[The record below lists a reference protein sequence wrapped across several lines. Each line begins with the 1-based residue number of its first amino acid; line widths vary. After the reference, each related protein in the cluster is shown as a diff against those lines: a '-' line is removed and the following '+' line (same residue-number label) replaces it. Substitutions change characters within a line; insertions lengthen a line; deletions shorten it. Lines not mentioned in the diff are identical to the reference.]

1 MIKKINPILL
11 FNIWITNIQ
20 KKIRSYIAILQV
32 NISCYSNYYLNLLR
46 AYCAEKQLNAPILP
60 ILAVLL
66 CFFSREVNAQL
77 ENHIFNSPL
86 TTAIEQFGLKS
97 DSQSNIRIP
106 NIYSSWMFKSKKFMS
121 PELNKSIISDPFPY
135 MGKNVI
141 GLTSLNYFKNNEYR
155 EFHNPGE
162 TFLGTQLIIGLNNV
176 NLKHKERYFRE
187 QTKSNRPKFLNS
199 HMNLGLLLN
208 YPFGGN
214 KFQVLP
220 LMNIQYFFKH
230 SYFNFGSL
238 NSNTNHRLTE
248 ALYNYEYTF
257 TRPIEY
263 GLEFRKFSKRMDFN
277 SWLEFRQLAIR
288 KTSQQE
294 IITFGNRFNYQV
306 IPGKH
311 HNFGRVTLPIQA
323 MVYHQ
328 GGEALAVGK
337 PINTLV
343 NFAAGLK
350 YTSNRN
356 YWNTEILYLGAN
368 DISPEHL
375 KTQKNGHAIFINT
388 SIHFNQYMGMV
399 LSYFNSFNYS
409 NPLGAKLF
417 SNEYVSIYD
426 KRTHRRQLIQTRLF
440 YSKQIPNTPSIIDI
454 RVEPIYILDRNQ
466 FAFSTG
472 LYFKY
477 IIGHYTY

>member
-1 MIKKINPILL
+1 MVIKTNPTIFIINIRNLNVQQILRSNISFLDARISSNSYYYYYLKSYAYFNERTLFTSILILL
-11 FNIWITNIQ
+11 L
-20 KKIRSYIAILQV
+20 S
-32 NISCYSNYYLNLLR
+32 
-46 AYCAEKQLNAPILP
+46 
-60 ILAVLL
+60 
-66 CFFSREVNAQL
+66 FFSNNVNAQL

-86 TTAIEQFGLKS
+86 TTAIEQSGLKS

-121 PELNKSIISDPFPY
+121 PELNISDPFPY
-135 MGKNVI
+135 MGKNAI
-141 GLTSLNYFKNNEYR
+141 GLTSLNYFKNNEYS

-162 TFLGTQLIIGLNNV
+162 TLLGTQLIIGLNNV

-187 QTKSNRPKFLNS
+187 EKKSNRPKLLQS
-199 HMNLGLLLN
+199 RMNLGLLLN
-208 YPFGGN
+208 YQYGGN
-214 KFQVLP
+214 QVQVFP
-220 LMNIQYFFKH
+220 LMNIQYFFSR

-248 ALYNYEYTF
+248 AIYNYEYTF
-257 TRPIEY
+257 TKPIEY
-263 GLEFRKFSKRMDFN
+263 GIEFRKFSKRLDFN
-277 SWLEFRQLAIR
+277 TWLEFRQLAIR

-294 IITFGNRFNYQV
+294 IIAFGNRFYYH
-306 IPGKH
+306 IITGKH
-311 HNFGRVTLPIQA
+311 HNFGRVTIPIQT
-323 MVYHQ
+323 MIYHR

-343 NFAAGLK
+343 NYATGLK

-368 DISPEHL
+368 DISPEPL
-375 KTQKNGHAIFINT
+375 KTQKNGHAIFLNT
-388 SIHFNQYMGMV
+388 TVHFNQYLGMV
-399 LSYFNSFNYS
+399 LSYFNGYNYS
-409 NPLGAKLF
+409 SPLGARLF
-417 SNEYVSIYD
+417 SNEYVSIND
-426 KRTHRRQLIQTRLF
+426 NRSHRRQLIQTRLF